1 MKIKYFLSF
10 FLLSG
15 ILFFTGCHK
24 KNKEFQKDVD
34 GLGDV
39 MCRIMEA
46 SNKILLTKSTDP
58 LDTLTLQ
65 ELQMKKHDL
74 EIEMTILNTEFNQK
88 YGKQTKDEKF
98 VKDFGSEIKK
108 SMLKCK
114 YLSKEDREK
123 YEKEAE

>member
-1 MKIKYFLSF
+1 
-10 FLLSG
+10 
-15 ILFFTGCHK
+15 
-24 KNKEFQKDVD
+24 
-34 GLGDV
+34 